1 MNMLYG
7 LLYIALVAAL
17 FFVGLCVLITAIAF
31 VCVKLLN
38 TGARIVF
45 LILVFIA
52 LILWSNWANIG
63 IPSSYYYVGPD
74 EEESRE

>member
-31 VCVKLLN
+31 VRQPPQYWSPDRFSRPSLHSAHSVVKLGTHWRPIELLLRG
-38 TGARIVF
+38 T
-45 LILVFIA
+45 
-52 LILWSNWANIG
+52 
-63 IPSSYYYVGPD
+63 
-74 EEESRE
+74 